1 MDYFRIIHLIKEP
14 FSNSPDPDY
23 FFQSR
28 QHVECLQKLELS
40 LRLRRGLNVV
50 IGEVGT
56 GKTTLCRQLIRRFA
70 GDKECETHLIL
81 DPYFSSSSEFLG
93 TVAEML
99 TGSQPSADAN
109 DWQLKEIIKKY
120 IFRKGVDEN
129 KIVILIIDEGQ
140 KIPDFCLEIMREFLN
155 FETNDYKLLQ
165 IAIFAQKEFENT
177 LEVYANFADRIN
189 LYHTLGPLSF
199 RDTRQMIR
207 FRIRQSSESPKPP
220 AVFTLP
226 ALWMIYRASG
236 GYPRK
241 IVNLCHRSILA
252 MIIQNRTRA
261 GWLLVRSCV
270 KRSFSGLMPKW
281 LRITATGL
289 VTLAIIIFAAGLI
302 PTKIKISDL
311 LKTRTSV
318 PSGTHQE
325 QVAAT
330 TPEIQRSS
338 SGEGTLKESALNTD
352 SNDAS
357 GSIQAATIETTPAT
371 AEQLREDK
379 KRFPSLLGRVALK
392 QNETLW
398 RLIEKVYG
406 EFTYQHQKS
415 LLGANPQIANPN
427 QIDAGRLISV
437 PAIPAVVKPLPQ
449 AVWWVKLEDKDR
461 LDEAIQALRSYP
473 DAAPPIRMVPYWNPA
488 GNIRFSILLRE
499 YFFDGS
505 IARERLA
512 QLPPVFS
519 EKGEIMTGWEEG
531 TVFFA
536 DPYLVKK

>member
-14 FSNSPDPDY
+14 FSNSPDPEY
-23 FFQSR
+23 FFQSC

-56 GKTTLCRQLIRRFA
+56 GKTTLCRQLIRKFA
-70 GDKECETHLIL
+70 AEKDCETHLVL
-81 DPYFSSSSEFLG
+81 DPYFSSSSEFLRS
-93 TVAEML
+93 VAEML
-99 TGSQPSADAN
+99 TGEQPPAGAN

-129 KIVILIIDEGQ
+129 RIVILIIDEGQ
-140 KIPDFCLEIMREFLN
+140 KIPDFCLEILREFLN

-177 LEVYANFADRIN
+177 LETYSNFADRIS

-199 RDTRQMIR
+199 KDTRQMIR
-207 FRIRQSSESPKPP
+207 FRIRQSSETPRPP

-241 IVNLCHRSILA
+241 IVNLCHRSIMA

-270 KRSFSGLMPKW
+270 KRSFSEKRPKW
-281 LRITATGL
+281 QRAAVTGL
-289 VTLAIIIFAAGLI
+289 IMLAVIVSAAGLL
-302 PTKIKISDL
+302 PTRLNIADL
-311 LKTRTSV
+311 LKNRRTAT
-318 PSGTHQE
+318 PGTHQAP
-325 QVAAT
+325 VAASV
-330 TPEIQRSS
+330 PQVLEPPR
-338 SGEGTLKESALNTD
+338 KESAMLPDQTKKPD
-352 SNDAS
+352 SGRVAS
-357 GSIQAATIETTPAT
+357 IEAVPKAV
-371 AEQLREDK
+371 AQPLEDK
-379 KRFPSLLGRVALK
+379 KRIPSLLGRVALK

-406 EFTYQHQKS
+406 EFSYPLQK
-415 LLGANPQIANPN
+415 LLLAANPQIRDPN
-427 QIDAGRLISV
+427 QIEAGSLISV
-437 PAIPAVVKPLPQ
+437 PAIAVSVKPLTQ
-449 AVWWVKLEDKDR
+449 AVWWIKLEDRDR
-461 LDEAIQALRSYP
+461 IDEAIQTLRSYP
-473 DAAPPIRMVPYWNPA
+473 DTAPPIRMVPNWRPA

-499 YFFDGS
+499 YFYNETA
-505 IARERLA
+505 ARGRLA
-512 QLPPVFS
+512 GLPPVFS
-519 EKGEIMTGWEEG
+519 EKVEILTGWEEG

-536 DPYLVKK
+536 DPYLVMK

>member
-1 MDYFRIIHLIKEP
+1 M
-14 FSNSPDPDY
+14 
-23 FFQSR
+23 
-28 QHVECLQKLELS
+28 S

-56 GKTTLCRQLIRRFA
+56 GKTTLCRQLIRRFT
-70 GDKECETHLIL
+70 GDEECETHLIL
-81 DPYFSSSSEFLG
+81 DPYFSSSTEFLA
-93 TVAEML
+93 TVAEMF
-99 TGSQPSADAN
+99 TGSPPPVDAN

-129 KIVILIIDEGQ
+129 KVVILIIDEGQ
-140 KIPDFCLEIMREFLN
+140 KIPEFCLEILREFLN

-220 AVFTLP
+220 AVFSLP
-226 ALWMIYRASG
+226 ALWIIFRASG

-241 IVNLCHRSILA
+241 IVNLCHRSILT

-289 VTLAIIIFAAGLI
+289 VALVIIIFAAGLI
-302 PTKIKISDL
+302 PTKFKITDL

-325 QVAAT
+325 QGAAD
-330 TPEIQRSS
+330 TPGTQRSFR
-338 SGEGTLKESALNTD
+338 GEGALKESVLETD
-352 SNDAS
+352 RKDAS
-357 GSIQAATIETTPAT
+357 DSIQAAILETIPAT
-371 AEQLREDK
+371 AVQLREDK
-379 KRFPSLLGRVALK
+379 KIFPSLLGRVALK
-392 QNETLW
+392 QNDTLW

-406 EFTYQHQKS
+406 EFSYQHQKS
-415 LLGANPQIANPN
+415 LLEANPQITNPN
-427 QIDAGRLISV
+427 QIDVGRVISI
-437 PAIPAVVKPLPQ
+437 PAIPAAVKPLPQ
-449 AVWWVKLEDKDR
+449 AVWWIKLEDKDR

-473 DAAPPIRMVPYWNPA
+473 AAAPPIRMVPYWKPD
-488 GNIRFSILLRE
+488 GDIRFSILLRE
-499 YFFDGS
+499 YFFDES
-505 IARERLA
+505 IAKERLA
-512 QLPPVFS
+512 RLPPVFS
-519 EKGEIMTGWEEG
+519 EKGEILTGWEDG

-536 DPYLVKK
+536 DPYLAKK

>member
-14 FSNSPDPDY
+14 FSNSPDPEY

-50 IGEVGT
+50 IGEVGA
-56 GKTTLCRQLIRRFA
+56 GKTTLCRQLIRKFA
-70 GDKECETHLIL
+70 GETDCETHLIL
-81 DPYFSSSSEFLG
+81 DPYFSNPSEFLAA
-93 TVAEML
+93 VAEMF
-99 TGSQPSADAN
+99 TGSKPPADAN

-120 IFRKGVDEN
+120 IFHKGVDEN
-129 KIVILIIDEGQ
+129 KIVVLIIDEGQ

-177 LEVYANFADRIN
+177 LETYANFADRIN
-189 LYHTLGPLSF
+189 LYHILGPLSF

-220 AVFTLP
+220 IVFTFP

-261 GWLLVRSCV
+261 GWALVRSCV
-270 KRSFSGLMPKW
+270 KRSFPGVVPKW
-281 LRITATGL
+281 LRITAIGL
-289 VTLAIIIFAAGLI
+289 VPLAVILFAAGLV
-302 PTKIKISDL
+302 PTKIKMPDL

-318 PSGTHQE
+318 STGTHPE
-325 QVAAT
+325 QGAAAA
-330 TPEIQRSS
+330 PEISRSFR
-338 SGEGTLKESALNTD
+338 GEGTLKDSGLNPNRKDAPD
-352 SNDAS
+352 SIRKAV
-357 GSIQAATIETTPAT
+357 IAMTPAT
-371 AEQLREDK
+371 AERLQEDQK
-379 KRFPSLLGRVALK
+379 GIPSVLGQVALR

-406 EFTYQHQKS
+406 EYSYQHQK
-415 LLGANPQIANPN
+415 LLLDANPDIANPSRVEV
-427 QIDAGRLISV
+427 GRLISV
-437 PAIPAVVKPLPQ
+437 PAIPAAVKPLPQ
-449 AVWWVKLEDKDR
+449 AVWWVKLAEKAR
-461 LDEAIQALRSYP
+461 LDEAVQTLRSYP
-473 DAAPPIRMVPYWNPA
+473 DGAPSIRMVPYWKPA
-488 GNIRFSILLRE
+488 GGFRVSILLRE
-499 YFFDGS
+499 YFFDEA
-505 IARERLA
+505 IARERLVE
-512 QLPPVFS
+512 LPPVYS
-519 EKGEIMTGWEEG
+519 QRGEIMTGWEEG
-531 TVFFA
+531 TIFFA